1 MSDRVKVFIPRGLSN
16 EDPNVY
22 VSVNGVNYLLP
33 KGKESSVPKAVA
45 FELERAAR
53 AREAGSRRIEA
64 MLAK

>member
-1 MSDRVKVFIPRGLSN
+1 MSDRVNVFIPRGLSN
-16 EDPNVY
+16 EDPNVF

-45 FELERAAR
+45 AELERAAR

>member
-1 MSDRVKVFIPRGLSN
+1 MSDRVNVFIPRGLSN
-16 EDPNVY
+16 EDPNVF

-45 FELERAAR
+45 LELERAAR